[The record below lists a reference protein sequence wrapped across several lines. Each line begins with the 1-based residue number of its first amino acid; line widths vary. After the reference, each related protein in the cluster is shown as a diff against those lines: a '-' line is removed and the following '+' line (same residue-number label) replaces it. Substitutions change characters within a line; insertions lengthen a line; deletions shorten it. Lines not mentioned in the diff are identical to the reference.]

1 MFIEIGD
8 NYYNVFEVKCFYYSE
23 QRKKIVVESKDGSTD
38 FIDIPPTWAD
48 KPQDYLKRIANG
60 IHMTTGLVSNI

>member
-38 FIDIPPTWAD
+38 FIDIPPAWAD

-60 IHMTTGLVSNI
+60 IHMTTGLVNNI